1 MVSICPICPIW
12 IKQDIQMNND
22 ETNKKLKKNRIILI
36 FLGAFFALPYLVV
49 FIYQSYPDL
58 SEKTGMSNKGDL
70 FSPVHSIEKV
80 ATADFDEFKGKWT
93 IIYIS
98 GASCD
103 QACFNQHFTMRQV
116 RLASAKRRYKIERL
130 NLITT
135 GTIDD
140 DYNLLLSEFPNEK
153 QIFLQSDN
161 NIMQNF
167 DELTIEEQVGR
178 VYLMDP
184 FLNIVLRYP
193 AQVNPKDLLHDI
205 NKIIP
210 E

>member
-1 MVSICPICPIW
+1 
-12 IKQDIQMNND
+12 MNND
-22 ETNKKLKKNRIILI
+22 ETSKKLKKNRIILI

-167 DELTIEEQVGR
+167 DELTIEEQLGR

-205 NKIIP
+205 IKIIP